1 MSTENYQ
8 SPGNVLTFDTASA
21 VVKNLAA
28 KLVAA
33 RKVDEASVA
42 GAASPGVLQDTETST
57 GKVVGVVTGPCFKKI
72 TSGAAFTDLDPLAT
86 DSAGKYRTATAGQ
99 TVVAFAM
106 ETAGAADETRLAFL
120 LPMSQYKIGSTG
132 LADLAAITGGESPTE
147 AEHNLIVTKVN
158 AIIAA
163 LEQQGILLTV

>member
-8 SPGNVLTFDTASA
+8 SPGNLLSFLTGSA

-28 KLVAA
+28 KLVAG
-33 RKVDEASVA
+33 RKIDEASVA
-42 GAASPGVLQDTETST
+42 GAASPGVIQDTETST
-57 GKVVGVVTGPCFKKI
+57 GKDAAVVSGPCFKKI
-72 TSGAAFTDLDPLAT
+72 TSGAAFSDLDPLAT
-86 DSAGKYRTATAGQ
+86 DSAGKYRLATAGQ

-106 ETAGAADETRLAFL
+106 EAAGAADVTVLAFL

-147 AEHNLIVTKVN
+147 AEHNLVVTKVN
-158 AIIAA
+158 AIITA